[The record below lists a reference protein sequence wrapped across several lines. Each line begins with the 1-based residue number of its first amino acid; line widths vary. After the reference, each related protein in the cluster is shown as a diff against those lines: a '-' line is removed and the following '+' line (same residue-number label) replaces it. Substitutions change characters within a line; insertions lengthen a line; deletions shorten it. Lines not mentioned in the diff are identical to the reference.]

1 MQFPRE
7 YVAYLAKQTL
17 KRLSTAGLIQ
27 FDQPEYVNEVM
38 TRVMLEEMSV
48 EDQIND
54 EVRKILDAHEQEM
67 QETGASYEEMFKKVK
82 RQIVRDRKV
91 IL

>member
-7 YVAYLAKQTL
+7 YVAYLAKQSL
-17 KRLSTAGLIQ
+17 KRLSAAGLIQ

-38 TRVMLEEMSV
+38 TQVMIEEISV
-48 EDQIND
+48 EDHIND
-54 EVRKILDAHEQEM
+54 DVRKILDAHEQEIK
-67 QETGASYEEMFKKVK
+67 ETGASYEEMFKKVK

-91 IL
+91 VL